1 MRGEAS
7 VFALATAAVEVA
19 LIVGLVAVA
28 VATTVPYAFTLAWVG
43 TPSVAGDDAPP
54 MIVRLFSETGLD
66 FGALPR
72 DKANYRKEGSYRSF
86 YTASSRDLVA
96 SRFAQTIALLGYE
109 F

>member
-1 MRGEAS
+1 MIPNWDLYSEDGKVIADRVFRFEELTNGIS
-7 VFALATAAVEVA
+7 VIAA
-19 LIVGLVAVA
+19 
-28 VATTVPYAFTLAWVG
+28 
-43 TPSVAGDDAPP
+43 
-54 MIVRLFSETGLD
+54 ETGLD